1 MVHTDSV
8 PVYKVDDMSN
18 MNYLESD
25 TVWINTSSK
34 HGLGTNYH
42 QKHSHLFI
50 NDLCAP
56 EYTEVARVKGN
67 YLNNVKTVQGPY
79 ASTNLMEQ
87 HFSKM
92 NLVSILHHLCPLL
105 LIIPSFR
112 CQPR

>member
-1 MVHTDSV
+1 MVHADSV

-42 QKHSHLFI
+42 QKNSHLFI

-56 EYTEVARVKGN
+56 EYTEVDRVKGN

-92 NLVSILHHLCPLL
+92 NLVSILYQFYV
-105 LIIPSFR
+105 PS
-112 CQPR
+112 C